1 MGGTGSGRKKQPAQ
15 LAKLKGTY
23 QACRRKNDGNLE
35 GRKVG
40 SIQAACGTMSYKLL
54 TERQR
59 KIYLSVCRQLIP
71 LGILEQAYLPELVMF
86 AKEFDMYMT
95 AAADVEKN
103 GMYKDKLDNAG
114 NVCGTVENP
123 SVRHMDRF
131 FSHVAKIGSNFG
143 LSPVDRQRIKAR
155 VEGEDPSAK
164 IINLIMEGGEPDE
177 Q

>member
-23 QACRRKNDGNLE
+23 QACRRRNDGDLE

-40 SIQAACGTMSYKLL
+40 SIQAACSTLSYRLL
-54 TERQR
+54 TDRQR

-71 LGILEQAYLPELVMF
+71 LGILEYAYLHQLEMF
-86 AKEFDMYMT
+86 ATAFDMYMT

-103 GMYKDKLDNAG
+103 GMYRIKFDEAG
-114 NVCGTVENP
+114 NVCGTVTNP
-123 SVRHMDRF
+123 AVKNMDIF
-131 FSHVAKIGSNFG
+131 FRQVVKIGSNFG
-143 LSPVDRQRIKAR
+143 LSPVDRQRIRNK
-155 VEGEDPSAK
+155 VEGDDPSAK
-164 IINLIMEGGEPDE
+164 IINLIMEGGGPDE